1 MILIMINGFGMI
13 WVCLNMGPYPQFR
26 PNYMIGMLRCSASHW
41 TGVPTLFSILPR
53 VAKFIQIWYVSTSFE
68 DVALGDCIGVM
79 LPCCQIGRSNRQVA
93 TRAYGQWE
101 SWHSPLVSCCRKR
114 WVQSRRFL
122 KGFLLSYQH
131 PASGIRNSRNQLGS
145 VSPQG

>member
-53 VAKFIQIWYVSTSFE
+53 VAKFIQI
-68 DVALGDCIGVM
+68 
-79 LPCCQIGRSNRQVA
+79 
-93 TRAYGQWE
+93 
-101 SWHSPLVSCCRKR
+101 
-114 WVQSRRFL
+114 
-122 KGFLLSYQH
+122 
-131 PASGIRNSRNQLGS
+131 
-145 VSPQG
+145 